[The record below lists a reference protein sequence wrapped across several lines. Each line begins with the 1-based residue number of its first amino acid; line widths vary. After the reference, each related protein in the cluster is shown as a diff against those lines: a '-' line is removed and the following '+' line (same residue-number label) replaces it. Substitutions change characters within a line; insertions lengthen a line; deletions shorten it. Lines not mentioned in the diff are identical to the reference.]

1 MQLGSVIHG
10 LPNKICQLCTGFNVL
25 DDNTSNHFLFFYKS
39 NETTSIG
46 TYTSN
51 QMHKHLLPKI
61 FKGTD
66 FDQSKLPSGL
76 RAVVEKLQSLP
87 GYPLGSIRDVT
98 VNIRSSDD
106 YQILSCD

>member
-1 MQLGSVIHG
+1 MKPQALERTHQTKCI
-10 LPNKICQLCTGFNVL
+10 
-25 DDNTSNHFLFFYKS
+25 NTYC
-39 NETTSIG
+39 
-46 TYTSN
+46 
-51 QMHKHLLPKI
+51 PKI

-106 YQILSCD
+106 YQILS